1 MQDVYKNIEEC
12 NPSRKSNVL
21 IVFDGMIVMIINN
34 KLSSVV
40 TELFISGRKLNIS
53 PGFNTQSHF
62 QVPKYV
68 RLNCTH
74 FFVKK
79 IPNKRELQQIAFN
92 RLSDIGFEDFVN
104 LYKKCTAKPYSFL
117 VIDTTFTSDDP
128 LRFRPNFSER
138 I

>member
-12 NPSRKSNVL
+12 NPSRKCNVL

-40 TELFISGRKLNIS
+40 TELFISGRKRNIS
-53 PGFNTQSHF
+53 PDSITQSHF
-62 QVPKYV
+62 QVPKYI

-74 FFVKK
+74 FFIKK
-79 IPNKRELQQIAFN
+79 IPNKQELQQIAFN

-117 VIDTTFTSDDP
+117 VIDTTFKSDDP

>member
-12 NPSRKSNVL
+12 NPSRKCNVL

-53 PGFNTQSHF
+53 PGFITQSHF

>member
-12 NPSRKSNVL
+12 NPSRKCNVL

-53 PGFNTQSHF
+53 PGFITQSHF

-104 LYKKCTAKPYSFL
+104 LYKKCTAKPCSFL

>member
-53 PGFNTQSHF
+53 PVLSHNLIS
-62 QVPKYV
+62 KYQNM
-68 RLNCTH
+68 L
-74 FFVKK
+74 
-79 IPNKRELQQIAFN
+79 
-92 RLSDIGFEDFVN
+92 D
-104 LYKKCTAKPYSFL
+104 
-117 VIDTTFTSDDP
+117 
-128 LRFRPNFSER
+128 
-138 I
+138 